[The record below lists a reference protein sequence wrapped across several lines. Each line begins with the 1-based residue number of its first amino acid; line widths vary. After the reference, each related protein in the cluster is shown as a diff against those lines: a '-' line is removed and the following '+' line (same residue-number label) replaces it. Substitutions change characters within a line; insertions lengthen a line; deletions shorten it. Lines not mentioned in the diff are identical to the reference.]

1 MMIQTIVRSLGGTDE
16 RTVLLSEIVVPDV
29 PLISRNVIDTKW
41 LDAAARLKVALI
53 QILAALREET
63 PISCDL
69 FVPNYWKAAIE
80 LPTEQQEPMLD
91 LWHLAHDVGKAVFVV
106 DYDKWHVER
115 DGVRGMLYHR
125 PK

>member
-29 PLISRNVIDTKW
+29 PMISTNVIDKRW
-41 LDAAARLKVALI
+41 IDAAAKLKVDLI
-53 QILAALREET
+53 QILAALREAN

-80 LPTEQQEPMLD
+80 LPTVQQEPMLD
-91 LWHLAHDVGKAVFVV
+91 LWHLAHDLGKSVFVV
-106 DYDKWHVER
+106 DHDTWRVER
-115 DGVRGMLYHR
+115 DGVPGMLYHC